1 MSNNELKLE
10 LDAFQGPFDLLLH
23 LIKQMKV
30 DINDIPMSEI
40 TSQYL
45 AYLHS
50 MKEFQLDIAGD
61 YLVMAATLLEIKS
74 RLLLPIEPEPDL
86 EEDYE
91 PEDPRQVLVQQL
103 LLYQQF
109 QDVATALEIKQVER
123 AELYTRPSEDLSGM
137 QTFVPLDE
145 GDITLD
151 QLTAAMALALQK
163 ELERVPKQKEIN
175 HDPLTVSEKMDEILS
190 IINTLDERNSIEF
203 SDLLN
208 GGNRH
213 EVITTFMAMLELV
226 RKQAIIFKQT
236 MALAPINILKAEGA
250 NGLNEVN

>member
-1 MSNNELKLE
+1 MSSNELKLE

-86 EEDYE
+86 EGDYE

-137 QTFVPLDE
+137 QTLCLWMK
-145 GDITLD
+145 G
-151 QLTAAMALALQK
+151 
-163 ELERVPKQKEIN
+163 
-175 HDPLTVSEKMDEILS
+175 IL
-190 IINTLDERNSIEF
+190 R
-203 SDLLN
+203 
-208 GGNRH
+208 
-213 EVITTFMAMLELV
+213 
-226 RKQAIIFKQT
+226 
-236 MALAPINILKAEGA
+236 
-250 NGLNEVN
+250 